1 MKLFIPPL
9 GTRLRLTKDWS
20 FSLLCEERNKRLWD
34 LVTGRAPMDRIPLL
48 HRRGQSAYVHLHKG
62 DVLTVDRIFIR
73 EGSSNYDS
81 VTFKGIVM
89 HNGVYHKV
97 RFWVPLMCANDIN
110 CEVIK

>member
-9 GTRLRLTKDWS
+9 GTRLRLTEDWS

-34 LVTGRAPMDRIPLL
+34 LVTGRASMDRIPLL
-48 HRRGQSAYVHLHKG
+48 HRRGQSAHVHLHKG

-81 VTFKGIVM
+81 VTFKGTIM
-89 HNGVYHKV
+89 HNVVYHKV
-97 RFWVPLMCANDIN
+97 RFWVRLMWANEIN
-110 CEVIK
+110 CEVI